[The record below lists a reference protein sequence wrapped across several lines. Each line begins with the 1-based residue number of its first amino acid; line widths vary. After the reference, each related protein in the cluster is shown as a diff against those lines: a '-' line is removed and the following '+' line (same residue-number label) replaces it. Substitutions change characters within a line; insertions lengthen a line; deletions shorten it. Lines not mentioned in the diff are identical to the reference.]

1 MRALF
6 AGDAAAAA
14 TVAPALASDAP
25 GAAGSTD
32 EDGAS
37 DSSGRNQLSDLD
49 AIFGAVSE
57 FSHWSIDEVTR
68 DGDSAAARVILT
80 AEERTAR
87 IVVPLSLEDGEWI
100 VDERIS
106 VTTTLDFVPL
116 E

>member
-1 MRALF
+1 M
-6 AGDAAAAA
+6 
-14 TVAPALASDAP
+14 APALASDAP
-25 GAAGSTD
+25 GAASSAGSTD
-32 EDGAS
+32 EGGSS
-37 DSSGRNQLSDLD
+37 DSSDRHQLSDLD
-49 AIFGAVSE
+49 AIFNAVSE

-68 DGDSAAARVILT
+68 DGDSAAVRLILT